1 MAKNI
6 ILVGNSGSGKSSVAP
21 VVARLLGYGLIDID
35 DCICNEQKQDLATIV
50 AKDGEEHLR
59 HLEERLLEKLVN
71 VKHCVIATGGGLPC
85 YRDNWIRLKHLGLT
99 VWVVAEIDDICQR
112 FMRDRQAL
120 ANRPLLNLTDNAS
133 TDQQI
138 LVKLRDRVRK
148 LSECRSE
155 VFKKS
160 DFTVSNSYATAEFCA
175 LTIVKL
181 LRQR

>member
-21 VVARLLGYGLIDID
+21 VLAHLLGYGVIDTD
-35 DCICNEQKQDLATIV
+35 DCICADQKRDLATIV

-59 HLEERLLEKLVN
+59 QLEESLLEDLVN

-85 YRDNWIRLKHLGLT
+85 YRDNWMRLRHLGLT
-99 VWVVAEIDDICQR
+99 VWIVAEIDDICQR
-112 FMRDRQAL
+112 FLRNRVAL
-120 ANRPLLNLTDNAS
+120 ASRPLLNLADDSN

-138 LVKLRDRVRK
+138 LVKLRDRVK
-148 LSECRSE
+148 NLAECRSE
-155 VFKKS
+155 VFRKS
-160 DFTVSNSYATAEFCA
+160 DFTVDSSYATVEFCA